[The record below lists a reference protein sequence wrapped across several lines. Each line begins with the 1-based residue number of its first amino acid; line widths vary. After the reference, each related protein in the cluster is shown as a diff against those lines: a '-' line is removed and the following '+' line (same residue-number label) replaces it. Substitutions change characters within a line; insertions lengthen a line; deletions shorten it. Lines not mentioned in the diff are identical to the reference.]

1 MRYSQRLRRRRQGE
15 VHTPAPAI
23 EPLLPEKQEEIPSP
37 QKQDD
42 PYYQRMQRIGRAEGM
57 ENMKIPETPAV
68 DRLPNDVDEL
78 GW

>member
-1 MRYSQRLRRRRQGE
+1 
-15 VHTPAPAI
+15 
-23 EPLLPEKQEEIPSP
+23 LPEKQEAVKPGEEIPSP

-68 DRLPNDVDEL
+68 DRLPSDEDER
-78 GW
+78 GWY